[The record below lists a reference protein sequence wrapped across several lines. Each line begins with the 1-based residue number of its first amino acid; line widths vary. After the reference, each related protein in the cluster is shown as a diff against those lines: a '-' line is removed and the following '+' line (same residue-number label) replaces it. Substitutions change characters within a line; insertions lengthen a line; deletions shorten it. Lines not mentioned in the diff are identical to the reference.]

1 MKLRELIRA
10 RRTPPPATRYTD
22 RHVIGTAEE
31 IATLMALATE
41 RGLLVFASAPVQ
53 VPGDP
58 TRFRRYLRLRAN

>member
-1 MKLRELIRA
+1 MKLRELIHA
-10 RRTPPPATRYTD
+10 RRTPPPATRYID

-31 IATLMALATE
+31 IDTLMALATE